1 MVKTSSSANPSLT
14 HAKATNIVSAAKGS
28 GVVFMGRLF
37 EYAGRFLLG
46 VMLAR
51 FMGAGQYGIY
61 ALADTML
68 TLITGIALLGL
79 SQGMVYY
86 IPFFKNIGDKAS
98 LWGTLFIG
106 LAIPFAVSVWLS
118 IALIILGKPIATWL
132 DKPTLVSVMPIVAIA
147 VPFSVLMFAAAQ
159 ATQAFR
165 RMRFKVIAQDIVMTS
180 VKIICVALFAIYYS
194 FHLNATLALVAH
206 TIGVLVACGMLFYYL
221 HTELFSL
228 NRSLKSAHIH
238 FKLIFSFSL
247 PVYFSQL
254 INTFGNEF
262 QTLMLGVLST
272 SSAVGIF
279 TAASRTSTIGKMFQ
293 ASIVTVAMPYVS
305 DLHSR
310 HEFEQLNHF
319 YQTVTKWTYTVNL
332 PVFLM
337 MLLFSKPILMI
348 FGDSFVS
355 NLTIDLFGVTYSA
368 GAVAMFILAF
378 GHLIDAG
385 TGICGVI
392 ITMNARPWLNT
403 FNSMLA
409 FSSTILLNILL
420 IPTWGV
426 IGAATAQVASVTIL
440 NVTRII
446 QAYLLYDMQPYN
458 RSFIKPTIAGLV
470 AFAATFILDSL
481 IFTNI
486 ELIGTILNIIFLFA
500 VYIAT
505 IIALGLDADDRM
517 IINRVA
523 GKLKPK

>member
-1 MVKTSSSANPSLT
+1 
-14 HAKATNIVSAAKGS
+14 
-28 GVVFMGRLF
+28 
-37 EYAGRFLLG
+37 
-46 VMLAR
+46 MLAR
-51 FMGAGQYGIY
+51 FMGAGQYGNY
-61 ALADTML
+61 ALADTTL

-86 IPFFKNIGDKAS
+86 IPFFKNIGDKES
-98 LWGTLFIG
+98 LWGTLFMG
-106 LAIPFAVSVWLS
+106 LAIPFAVSVWIS
-118 IALIILGKPIATWL
+118 IGLMIFGRPIANWL
-132 DKPTLVSVMPIVAIA
+132 EKPALLSVMPIVAIA

-165 RMRFKVIAQDIVMTS
+165 RMRYKVIAQDIVMTS
-180 VKIICVALFAIYYS
+180 VKIICVALFAL
-194 FHLNATLALVAH
+194 FFTRLNALLAMTAH
-206 TIGVLVACGMLFYYL
+206 TIGVIVACGILFYYL

-262 QTLMLGVLST
+262 QTLMLGLLST

-310 HEFEQLNHF
+310 NEFAQLNHF

-355 NLTIDLFGVTYSA
+355 NLTIDIFGVTYSA

-392 ITMNARPWLNT
+392 ITMTARPWLNT
-403 FNSMLA
+403 FNSILA

-426 IGAATAQVASVTIL
+426 IGAAAAQVAAITIL

-446 QAYLLYDMQPYN
+446 QAYILYDMQPYN
-458 RSFIKPTIAGLV
+458 RSFIKPSIAGLV
-470 AFAATFILDSL
+470 AFAATYILDSL
-481 IFTNI
+481 ILTDI
-486 ELIGTILNIIFLFA
+486 GPIGTLFNIIFLFA
-500 VYIAT
+500 VYITT

-517 IINRVA
+517 IINRVIN
-523 GKLKPK
+523 KLKPKP